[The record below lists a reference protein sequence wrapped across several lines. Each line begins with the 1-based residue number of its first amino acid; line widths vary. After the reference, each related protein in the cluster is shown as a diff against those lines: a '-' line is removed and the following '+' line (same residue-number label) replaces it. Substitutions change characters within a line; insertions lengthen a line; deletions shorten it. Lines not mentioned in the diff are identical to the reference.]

1 MRRRCGSGSNSHSFC
16 AMYSLKMSVWSVPSS
31 VDRSAPCRSA
41 ATRYMQKTGTAG
53 PEMVI
58 EVVTPARSMP
68 SNSTSMSA
76 AESTATPQWPTS
88 PSDCG
93 SSESR
98 PISVGMSKATERP
111 PPPAPRIIL

>member
-1 MRRRCGSGSNSHSFC
+1 
-16 AMYSLKMSVWSVPSS
+16 MSMPW
-31 VDRSAPCRSA
+31 RSA

-53 PEMVI
+53 PLIVI
-58 EVVTPARSMP
+58 DVVVWSSGMP

-76 AESTATPQWPTS
+76 AESMATPQWPTS

-98 PISVGMSKATERP
+98 PISVGMSNATDRP
-111 PPPAPRIIL
+111 WPPDSMSILYRSFVCLTLPKPENCLIVHGLPR